1 MANTAVQI
9 RRQSRVC
16 LVSEYT
22 LRAEGVTHLNN
33 VELSPKPS
41 ARLRMASFDPAP

>member
-9 RRQSRVC
+9 RRQSRAY
-16 LVSEYT
+16 LVSVHV
-22 LRAEGVTHLNN
+22 LQAAGMTHLNN